1 MARIS
6 GSWTMLARWARGR
19 REVDTPEREVG
30 EDSSVRSDL
39 RPTNSRGGLDKRWK
53 RGEAGGESDSVA
65 AGCTEVGVQKA
76 AHRCSRASSRRHE
89 RDLERFHGTR
99 L

>member
-1 MARIS
+1 MTRLS
-6 GSWTMLARWARGR
+6 ARWEKTAQSGATFARR
-19 REVDTPEREVG
+19 ILE
-30 EDSSVRSDL
+30 ED
-39 RPTNSRGGLDKRWK
+39 LDERWK